1 MADLPPDISAGLREE
16 SNKRAAAD
24 PLPGPLADA
33 FLKGAIPWGDG
44 RFVRR
49 VVASDWK
56 ILKALDSPIF
66 RQMLEAQKKPEL
78 REETVYSDEDQWEM
92 CWQFTH
98 TPAENRALIAKGRE
112 AYRAAAETWADETDL
127 TDMAFIVDS
136 ITKLL
141 VSSSNTRVGF
151 GSSAEKKTA

>member
-1 MADLPPDISAGLREE
+1 MAELPPDIAAGLREE
-16 SNKRAAAD
+16 ANKRAAAD

-56 ILKALDSPIF
+56 ILKGLDSPIF
-66 RQMLEAQKKPEL
+66 RQILEPQKDPTL
-78 REETVYSDEDQWEM
+78 REETVYSDEEQWEM

-98 TPAENRALIAKGRE
+98 SPADNRALMAKGRP
-112 AYRAAAETWADETDL
+112 AYRAEAEKWADETDL

-141 VSSSNTRVGF
+141 LSSSNT
-151 GSSAEKKTA
+151 